1 MGCCIGISNDIS
13 MCKELIIN
21 LGPKEINDFI
31 LRDEANPK
39 SIWNKKIRKSSSKT
53 ADISD
58 ESPRKSKR
66 RKKSLN
72 YHNQKIKDIAKN
84 LQLIAISEVKNVHKF
99 FQLK

>member
-13 MCKELIIN
+13 TGKELIIN

-39 SIWNKKIRKSSSKT
+39 SIWNKKIRKSSSVDT
-53 ADISD
+53 SD

-66 RKKSLN
+66 RKKS
-72 YHNQKIKDIAKN
+72 I
-84 LQLIAISEVKNVHKF
+84 
-99 FQLK
+99 

>member
-53 ADISD
+53 SD

-66 RKKSLN
+66 RKNSMN